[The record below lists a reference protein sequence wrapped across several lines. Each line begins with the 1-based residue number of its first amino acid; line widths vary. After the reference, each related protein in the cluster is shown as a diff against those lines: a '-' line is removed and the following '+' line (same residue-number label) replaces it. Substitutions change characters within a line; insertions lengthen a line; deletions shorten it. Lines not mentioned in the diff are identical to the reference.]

1 MTVLQ
6 VTHTNTQAEDRAL
19 EPVQR
24 GRRRL
29 GRTIGVGNQTG
40 NGMMLVRVWAL
51 MLHKKRRREITRC
64 GRFKLTLRG
73 ERKKKVNQR
82 FKRVIF
88 PPWSGSEP
96 FSYETRRE
104 KEMSYIRVSFS
115 SFISTPSSKLEE
127 IRREEKREASACV
140 WLLLDLFRFR
150 PSSWRRPGERGYI
163 YILFTYAPTVVVVS
177 WWCRWKGEILYF
189 EGQAIGERSRLMAN
203 VFLHLNR
210 KRKIKEKKKK
220 KKTVASSFSRHFHLF
235 FTVFFSFRSLEVWV
249 SERLFPQPP
258 KQLVASQY
266 QHHHSWG
273 SNSTCCFIRPRS
285 EKDLTQ
291 LSLSHI
297 YLLVISFLFPPSPP
311 SSLLESL
318 EEEGEES
325 SKVKLPH

>member
-1 MTVLQ
+1 MGTSQCLSQSAADAVRESAATDWCCVMDCTCSFTQLRSGGKQ
-6 VTHTNTQAEDRAL
+6 TLYLESLFSFPFKWPFSRSHTQTHKQRTGRF

-127 IRREEKREASACV
+127 IRREEKRRERRVRACGSCWIYFGSALQVGGGLAKEDIFIYCSHMHRR
-140 WLLLDLFRFR
+140 WWWCLDGVGEKEKFSISRAR
-150 PSSWRRPGERGYI
+150 PSERG
-163 YILFTYAPTVVVVS
+163 AG
-177 WWCRWKGEILYF
+177 WW
-189 EGQAIGERSRLMAN
+189 QM
-203 VFLHLNR
+203 
-210 KRKIKEKKKK
+210 
-220 KKTVASSFSRHFHLF
+220 F
-235 FTVFFSFRSLEVWV
+235 F
-249 SERLFPQPP
+249 
-258 KQLVASQY
+258 
-266 QHHHSWG
+266 
-273 SNSTCCFIRPRS
+273 FIS
-285 EKDLTQ
+285 IE
-291 LSLSHI
+291 
-297 YLLVISFLFPPSPP
+297 
-311 SSLLESL
+311 
-318 EEEGEES
+318 
-325 SKVKLPH
+325 